1 MNGSALARFGIG
13 VLVACCAVPAAA
25 LADTPTL
32 NPSGTLTFSW
42 RGDPARGCQAAGVCD
57 VSGSLEVIPQD
68 QSGASETPPS
78 QNIQIED
85 DNSVVRVT
93 DPGSTPSQPH
103 VCTQPVPVSMIL
115 IVVRPRHS
123 RGLQAVAVPFS
134 PPSSGDC
141 AGPSVL
147 SLSDLT
153 LPARRLPG
161 PREAYDLSGTQT
173 IGAGPYDVTVKSTIR
188 ARRPAGTGTG
198 SLGSSGSGS
207 GFPFPKPFKGLIEGV
222 SFQYQ
227 ITRTSGTLTTAFAG
241 RPDPFC
247 LPLDACGASGM
258 LTDAISGISGKLEF
272 DAQRVVFRRV
282 SRRAAL
288 ADFRSGRLPLQETG
302 GPPERRPVC
311 KRRLG
316 GRVGVHGSAQP
327 AQRHG
332 SHSGRHERWA
342 AAAVETER
350 RSARGSIPQRL
361 PGACRSG
368 RARVLGRAGAR
379 VVGDDRAGQASPP
392 DRRLRTRPLRR
403 RQLRRLSQRR
413 RHSGAATVAGPC
425 RDRGHEGVPGRTVK
439 RLLSIAAVA
448 AAGFAVTGARLRRG
462 RRHERVRPSAT
473 PSTFLLGGSGSGAI
487 SRLRRSPSVSAAR

>member
-78 QNIQIED
+78 RNIQIED
-85 DNSVVRVT
+85 DNSVVRVA

-115 IVVRPRHS
+115 IVTRPRHS
-123 RGLQAVAVPFS
+123 RGLQAATLPLS

-161 PREAYDLSGTQT
+161 PREAYDLSGTQS

-188 ARRPAGTGTG
+188 ARRPAATGNG

-207 GFPFPKPFKGLIEGV
+207 GFPFPKPHKGLIEGV
-222 SFQYQ
+222 SVQYR
-227 ITRTSGTLTTAFAG
+227 ITSTSGALATTFAG

-258 LTDAISGISGKLEF
+258 LTDSISGISGKLEF
-272 DAQRVVFRRV
+272 DAQRVVLRRA

-288 ADFRSGRLPLQETG
+288 ADFRSGRLTLQDTEVLL
-302 GPPERRPVC
+302 RDV
-311 KRRLG
+311 LSAN
-316 GRVGVHGSAQP
+316 VGWSAGSAC
-327 AQRHG
+327 
-332 SHSGRHERWA
+332 
-342 AAAVETER
+342 T
-350 RSARGSIPQRL
+350 
-361 PGACRSG
+361 
-368 RARVLGRAGAR
+368 
-379 VVGDDRAGQASPP
+379 D
-392 DRRLRTRPLRR
+392 
-403 RQLRRLSQRR
+403 RLSQHNAVVLDVDGLRAGR
-413 RHSGAATVAGPC
+413 QVRFKLSADRLEDPFRSACPGPAAADVLGSSDTLAHGSLPVRELGKRHLQIVVSGRNRFAAGSYAGSRSGGVTLGLRLMRVRAGTVATT
-425 RDRGHEGVPGRTVK
+425 VFPG
-439 RLLSIAAVA
+439 
-448 AAGFAVTGARLRRG
+448 
-462 RRHERVRPSAT
+462 EP
-473 PSTFLLGGSGSGAI
+473 
-487 SRLRRSPSVSAAR
+487 

>member
-25 LADTPTL
+25 LADAPTL

-68 QSGASETPPS
+68 QSGASESPPS
-78 QNIQIED
+78 KNIQIED

-115 IVVRPRHS
+115 IITRPRHS
-123 RGLQAVAVPFS
+123 RGLEAFAVPFS

-207 GFPFPKPFKGLIEGV
+207 GFPFPKPFKGLIERV

-227 ITRTSGTLTTAFAG
+227 ITSTSGTLTTAFAG
-241 RPDPFC
+241 RSDPFC
-247 LPLDACGASGM
+247 LPFDACGASGM
-258 LTDAISGISGKLEF
+258 VTDSISGISGKLEF
-272 DAQRVVFRRV
+272 DAQRVV
-282 SRRAAL
+282 SRRASRRASL
-288 ADFRSGRLPLQETG
+288 ADFRSGRLPLQGTEVLLKDILSANVGWAAGSACTD
-302 GPPERRPVC
+302 
-311 KRRLG
+311 RLSQHNAMVLDLNGTRG
-316 GRVGVHGSAQP
+316 GRQVRIKLSADQLEDPFRSACPGPGAADVLGSSDAL
-327 AQRHG
+327 
-332 SHSGRHERWA
+332 
-342 AAAVETER
+342 
-350 RSARGSIPQRL
+350 ARGSLAATELGKRHLQIVV
-361 PGACRSG
+361 SG
-368 RARVLGRAGAR
+368 RSRFVAGSYVGSRSDGVTVALRLLRVRAG
-379 VVGDDRAGQASPP
+379 
-392 DRRLRTRPLRR
+392 
-403 RQLRRLSQRR
+403 
-413 RHSGAATVAGPC
+413 TVATK
-425 RDRGHEGVPGRTVK
+425 VFPG
-439 RLLSIAAVA
+439 
-448 AAGFAVTGARLRRG
+448 
-462 RRHERVRPSAT
+462 EP
-473 PSTFLLGGSGSGAI
+473 
-487 SRLRRSPSVSAAR
+487 

>member
-68 QSGASETPPS
+68 ESGASESPPS
-78 QNIQIED
+78 KNIQIED

-115 IVVRPRHS
+115 IITRPRHS
-123 RGLQAVAVPFS
+123 RGLQAAALPLS

-161 PREAYDLSGTQT
+161 PREAYDLSGTQS

-188 ARRPAGTGTG
+188 ARRPAATGNG

-207 GFPFPKPFKGLIEGV
+207 GFPFPKPHKGLIEGV
-222 SFQYQ
+222 SVQYR
-227 ITRTSGTLTTAFAG
+227 ITSTSGTLTTTFAG

-258 LTDAISGISGKLEF
+258 VTDSISGISGKLEF
-272 DAQRVVFRRV
+272 DAQRVVLRRA

-288 ADFRSGRLPLQETG
+288 ADFRSGRLTLQDTE
-302 GPPERRPVC
+302 VLL
-311 KRRLG
+311 KDVLSAN
-316 GRVGVHGSAQP
+316 VGWSAGSAC
-327 AQRHG
+327 
-332 SHSGRHERWA
+332 
-342 AAAVETER
+342 T
-350 RSARGSIPQRL
+350 
-361 PGACRSG
+361 
-368 RARVLGRAGAR
+368 
-379 VVGDDRAGQASPP
+379 D
-392 DRRLRTRPLRR
+392 
-403 RQLRRLSQRR
+403 RLSQHNAVVLDVDGLRAGR
-413 RHSGAATVAGPC
+413 QVRFKLSADRLEDPFRSACPGPAAADVLGSSDALAHGSLPVRELGKRHLQIVVSGRNRFVAGSYAGSRSGGVTLGLRLMRVRAGTVATT
-425 RDRGHEGVPGRTVK
+425 VFPG
-439 RLLSIAAVA
+439 
-448 AAGFAVTGARLRRG
+448 
-462 RRHERVRPSAT
+462 EP
-473 PSTFLLGGSGSGAI
+473 
-487 SRLRRSPSVSAAR
+487 